1 MLLKD
6 IRSYLQQRGTAS
18 VKEVAIH
25 FDIAYDT
32 AEFALNYWQKQGK
45 IRPQTASCGSGSC
58 GGCGDSASTLY
69 TWVKREVPLQWF
81 PNWQKS
87 S

>member
-18 VKEVAIH
+18 VQEVAIH
-25 FDIAYDT
+25 FDIAADT
-32 AEFALNYWQKQGK
+32 AQFALNYWQNQGK
-45 IRPQTASCGSGSC
+45 IRAQAPSCGSGSC
-58 GGCGDSASTLY
+58 GGCSSNASTSY
-69 TWVKREVPLQWF
+69 TWVKKEAPLQWF